1 MSFRRVVT
9 GKNAGG
15 KSVVMSDGASPRE
28 MALKH
33 TPGFVSAPI
42 WMIAGTPSLPAEG
55 KDPMS
60 VPGGSLLPGPG
71 GSSFM
76 IVTFPPDSVM
86 ISAEFDPAKAGP
98 EHLVAAPGIA
108 ETFEMD
114 NPGMHTT
121 STVDYACVVDGEIV
135 LELDD
140 GVTVQLKR
148 GDTVVQQGARHA
160 WRNPSSKPAT
170 LAFVLLG
177 AAAT

>member
-1 MSFRRVVT
+1 MSVRRVVT
-9 GKNAGG
+9 AKNAGG
-15 KSVVMSDGASPRE
+15 KSVVVSDGTSPRQ

-42 WMIAGTPSLPAEG
+42 WMAKPSLPADG

-60 VPGGSLLPGPG
+60 IPDSSLLPGPG
-71 GSSFM
+71 GSTFL
-76 IVTFPPDSVM
+76 IVTFPPDRVM
-86 ISAEFDPAKAGP
+86 MSPEFNPALAGP
-98 EHLVAAPGIA
+98 EHAAAAPGIA

-121 STVDYACVVDGEIV
+121 PTVDYVCVIDGEIV

-140 GVTVQLKR
+140 GVTVQLKQ

-160 WRNPSSKPAT
+160 WRNPGDKPAT

-177 AAAT
+177 ASAA

>member
-9 GKNAGG
+9 GKNAAG
-15 KSVVMSDGASPRE
+15 KSVVVSDGASPRE

-33 TPGFVSAPI
+33 TPGFVSAPM
-42 WMIAGTPSLPAEG
+42 WTIAGTPQLAADG

-60 VPGGSLLPGPG
+60 VPGNSLLPGPG

-76 IVTFPPDSVM
+76 VVTFPPDSVM
-86 ISAEFDPAKAGP
+86 MSAEFNPALAGP

-121 STVDYACVVDGEIV
+121 PTVDYACIIDGEIM

-140 GVTVQLKR
+140 GVTVQLKKD
-148 GDTVVQQGARHA
+148 DTVVQQGARHA
-160 WRNPSSKPAT
+160 WRNPSSKSAT
-170 LAFVLLG
+170 LVFVLLG
-177 AAAT
+177 AAAK

>member
-9 GKNAGG
+9 ARNGAG
-15 KSVVMSDGASPRE
+15 KSVVVSDGTSPRE

-33 TPGFVSAPI
+33 TPGFISAPI
-42 WMIAGTPSLPAEG
+42 WMTAATPTLPADG

-60 VPGGSLLPGPG
+60 VPDSSLLPGPG
-71 GSSFM
+71 GSAFLV
-76 IVTFPPDSVM
+76 VTFPPDSVM
-86 ISAEFDPAKAGP
+86 MTPEFNPALAGP
-98 EHLVAAPGIA
+98 EHGAAAPGIA

-121 STVDYACVVDGEIV
+121 PTVDYACVIDGAIV

-148 GDTVVQQGARHA
+148 GDTVVQHGARHA
-160 WRNPSSKPAT
+160 WRNPSDKPAT

-177 AAAT
+177 AGRT